1 MNRSLTLL
9 VCCTVVLCTPAIG
22 FGQECQHNL
31 RDTSHTQVA
40 IYEAM
45 AMVGAWERVAQ
56 EEPNSP
62 RGQRVP
68 HELPRYRAAL
78 ARAKEEL
85 AQLEAQNKVIKLD
98 YAACMNRRTAWEE
111 AEGRK
116 RMAAREEAARL
127 DREEAARRVKA
138 AAAEQAYQ
146 AEIFAHTTD
155 PAWIR
160 PALSGH
166 ICYQLAARAGALGE
180 IATARKLA
188 KRSGGGV
195 INLKEIYD
203 LQQDVLAAEVRAGA
217 VRAYMAK
224 KRLKPMPCSGLV
236 LGIAE
241 CLDPNGGSESCK
253 EAPLRDYTDVAVG
266 IEID

>member
-1 MNRSLTLL
+1 MNHYLTLL

-31 RDTSHTQVA
+31 RDTSRVQVA

-45 AMVGAWERVAQ
+45 AMINVWERIAQ
-56 EEPNSP
+56 MEPNSP
-62 RGQRVP
+62 RGQRVTYEIP
-68 HELPRYRAAL
+68 HYHAAL

-85 AQLEAQNKVIKLD
+85 AQLEAQNEVIKLD
-98 YAACMNRRTAWEE
+98 YAACMTRRTAWEE

-138 AAAEQAYQ
+138 VATEQAYQ

-160 PALSGH
+160 PALSGR
-166 ICYQLAARAGALGE
+166 ICYQIAVRAGALGE

-188 KRSGGGV
+188 KRSGGV
-195 INLKEIYD
+195 INLQEIHD

-217 VRAYMAK
+217 VRAYMTK

-253 EAPLRDYTDVAVG
+253 DAPLRDYTDVAVG